1 MRSENWLFFFCVK
14 KGSKAERRI
23 NRAARGRASRLK
35 KPQVKTLKKLLE
47 KKTKGHL
54 LRPIW

>member
-1 MRSENWLFFFCVK
+1 MTFFFALWRAVK
-14 KGSKAERRI
+14 FERQI

-47 KKTKGHL
+47 KKAKGHL
-54 LRPIW
+54 LRPI